1 MISGGNKVSILDNM
15 FGNEDSMEKAMKEMG
30 EQFFYIKV
38 LGAEEPECTRLL
50 QKAQDALAI
59 LKKEGQCERIKDSE
73 NIAGCKVTSQAVL
86 VINDCVIKNGSNLE
100 IEDIVELLKK
110 F

>member
-1 MISGGNKVSILDNM
+1 
-15 FGNEDSMEKAMKEMG
+15 MKEMG

-59 LKKEGQCERIKDSE
+59 LKKEGQCERIKD
-73 NIAGCKVTSQAVL
+73 CWM
-86 VINDCVIKNGSNLE
+86 
-100 IEDIVELLKK
+100 
-110 F
+110 